1 MSSEEET
8 GITRTEYN
16 EWLRSKVSK
25 YVVENL
31 TAMREAR
38 IAELLSGATL
48 DPANIVTPEYAIGF
62 IAGQSIFLD
71 MKFLDEDEKTVSS
84 YGH

>member
-1 MSSEEET
+1 MSDKET
-8 GITRTEYN
+8 GITRTEFN

-31 TAMREAR
+31 TALREAR
-38 IAELLSGATL
+38 TAELLSGATL
-48 DPANIVTPEYAIGF
+48 NPENPLTSDYAIGY
-62 IAGQSIFLD
+62 IAGQGIFLD
-71 MKFLDEDEKTVSS
+71 MKFEDEDEKTVSS